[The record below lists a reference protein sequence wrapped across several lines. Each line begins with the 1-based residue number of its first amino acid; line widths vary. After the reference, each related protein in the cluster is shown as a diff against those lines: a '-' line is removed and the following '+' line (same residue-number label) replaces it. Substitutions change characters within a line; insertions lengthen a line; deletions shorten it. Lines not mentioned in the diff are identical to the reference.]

1 MKKLTASLVLVSV
14 YASIFAPFA
23 TVASGQ
29 IVGRTKESRMKDIP
43 PGLKFRLSEGSQG
56 SETRTVQSPATAEP
70 ISRDQSSALL
80 QRLPAIK
87 SDPNDQ
93 AEFAKRI
100 GTLPAP
106 KAGDRIPVKF
116 PADSDRALPTTN
128 GSNASLE
135 VLRFSP
141 EGEVPL
147 APDLSITFSQP
158 MVAVTSQQEA
168 AQYAP
173 VEFSPQVEGRWRWLG
188 TKTLMFDTDKRF
200 PMATKFTARVPAG
213 TKSATGQ
220 TLAKDFTWT
229 FTTPPPKA
237 EQMIPQNQVVRRDAL
252 MFIRFDQAIN
262 PEAVLRT
269 ISVTA
274 GGRKLPIRLAT
285 EAEVAADGNIS
296 YHAKQSQPDR
306 WIAFR
311 AVTASGATEN
321 AMPGASTISVAVEKG
336 TPSAEGPL
344 TTRERQSFQFTT
356 YGPFKYTRAY
366 CGWQQKPD
374 CSPFDA
380 WYVEFNN
387 PIDSGK
393 FTKEMVR
400 VEPPVEG
407 LNIYPSGNNIYFQ
420 GYKKGNTTYKITID
434 SGLIDNFGQTL
445 GKPAVATIRV
455 GAAPQNF
462 YAQGGSMVVL
472 DPVSKPT
479 FSIYTTNHSNARV
492 RMYRV
497 TPENWYQFTQYY
509 RRLNYD
515 DGQRPAIP
523 GLLISDKVVPIENVR
538 DELVETR
545 IDLSGALPGGLGYVI
560 LDIEPTVRR
569 DKHDRSRVFTWI
581 QATNIGLDAFVD
593 NQELVGFATDLGSGK
608 ALSGVALSI
617 YPNGSKSVSGL
628 TPEGVTPAQEKGW
641 IDTAWELV
649 SGGPSAEDIRS
660 FSPDGTEVESEPIE
674 PAQTNAT
681 AANGILRLPLPDS
694 PSTKGMS
701 VLIAKRGK
709 DTAFLPENTEYFW
722 QDHGNWHKKAYADT
736 LRWFVFDDR
745 KMYKPNEE
753 VAVKG
758 YIRKLTAGKLGDVE
772 GLGDAASGLTW
783 SVKDPRNNEIAKGEG
798 TLNAFGAF
806 DFKFKLPDN
815 TNLGYARIDLSTNSS
830 IAGDKHAHQFQIQEF
845 RRPEFEVTAKVETE
859 APHLVGGH
867 AMLSVDA
874 KYYAG
879 GGLANAETNWTV
891 TATPTNYTPPNRD
904 DFTFGTWVPW
914 WRHFDWGRPSGG
926 TSQHFKGVT
935 DADGRHLLRIDFDSV
950 KPPRP
955 YTITANAA
963 VQDVNRQT
971 WGGNT
976 SLLVHPADLYV
987 GIRSPRTFVQ
997 KGENINIESIVT
1009 DIDGKLI
1016 PGRDIEIT
1024 AVLKDWQFDKG
1035 SWKEVTVDEQTC
1047 NVSSPP
1053 VSGGVAPAS
1062 GDGVVPAKCTFT
1074 AKQGGRYTITAT
1086 VMDDRE
1092 RFNESEITIWV
1103 PGGKQPPKRNVQ
1115 QEEVQII
1122 PSKKDFAPGDVAELL
1137 VISPFTLAEGVLTL
1151 RRDGIV
1157 KTERFS
1163 MKDSSITLKIPLDEK
1178 YLPNIHAQV
1187 DLVGAAE
1194 RNADTPVRNEG
1205 EARKKDADKSVR
1217 VPPRPAYASGNINLS
1232 ISTASRK
1239 LAVSAEAKDKTL
1251 APGGETKVNIE
1262 VKDNTG
1268 EPVANSEVAVVIV
1281 DEAVLALSGYSVSD
1295 PMSIFYTDRGTGTTD
1310 HHLRKDVLLGNPDD
1324 VKPPPPPSSE
1334 VLNTSDASIITRQ
1347 IQTLPT
1353 AGRATNLAKMSPGIA
1368 GVSGVRE
1375 EAQAPINLRENFDAL
1390 AVWSPSV
1397 KTDSNGRATV
1407 DVKLPDN
1414 LTRYRITAVSVDQG
1428 KRFGKSESNITAKK
1442 PLMVRP
1448 SAPRFMNFGDKIE
1461 LPVVVQNQTDQDM
1474 TVDVAVR
1481 ATNALLSEPGAIA
1494 TGFPDAG
1501 SKNPVATA
1509 PGSDS
1514 TGKQVFVKAN
1524 SREEVRFPVSTVKAG
1539 TARFQIAVSSGKHT
1553 DAAEISLPVWTPAT
1567 TEAFATYGTTDQDGA
1582 VIQPVQAPANVY
1594 PQFGGL
1600 EVTTS
1605 STQLQELTD
1614 AYIYLANYPYECSEQ
1629 IASRMISTA
1638 ALRDVLTAFK
1648 AKDMPTEAELEAR
1661 FKRDIQILQSRQRD
1675 DGSFGLWR
1683 KERERYEYPF
1693 LTVHVAHAL
1702 ALAEAKGYKV
1712 PDEMLNRAKPYLS
1725 NIESHMN
1732 DQWHMASQEARWT
1745 ISAYALY
1752 VRDLM
1757 GDKDAGKAKKLLAEA
1772 AATTPSAEAAST
1784 PPQTRR
1790 GAKNMPF
1797 EALGWILSVLA
1808 DDKGSTAE
1816 VESII
1821 RFLMNRTTET
1831 AAAANFVTN
1840 YGDGGWLIMYS
1851 NRRADGVLLEALIKV
1866 GRNADTPVRMSVAS
1880 TRKGA
1885 TPSEPSSGATD
1896 VAGGTGDADKSVRVP
1911 ANDLIP
1917 KLVRGLLA
1925 HRKKGH
1931 WGSTQENV
1939 FILLALDKYFDAFE
1953 KVTPDFV
1960 TRVWLGNTYAGEETF
1975 KGRSV
1980 DSNVLNIPMSYL
1992 LGNADTSLRNE
2003 PEGRTGDADKSVRV
2017 PLIIDRQGAG
2027 RLYYRIGMKYAPKN
2041 LKLEPADYGFTVL
2054 RKYEAVDDK
2063 DDVKQN
2069 ADGSWTIKSGA
2080 RVRVRLTMVAPSR
2093 RYHVALVDK
2102 LPAGLEILNPEL
2114 KTTEAIPPDIG
2125 GGSTGVIEMGSR
2137 SFGHNYYW
2145 WRRNWFEHQNFRDER
2160 AEAFSSLL
2168 WEGVYNYTYVARA
2181 TTPGQFVVPPAKA
2194 EEMYAPETF
2203 GRTGTDFVNVE

>member
-1 MKKLTASLVLVSV
+1 MRKIVSGIALFSV
-14 YASIFAPFA
+14 YLGIIAPA
-23 TVASGQ
+23 GQ
-29 IVGRTKESRMKDIP
+29 LTYGQNIRKVMDEKLQGKP
-43 PGLKFRLSEGSQG
+43 PGLVFRLSEG
-56 SETRTVQSPATAEP
+56 TAGAESRDKQDPSRADP
-70 ISRDQSSALL
+70 ISAAESGKILS
-80 QRLPAIK
+80 RLPAIK

-93 AEFAKRI
+93 TEFAKRI

-106 KAGDRIPVKF
+106 KTGKQIPVKF
-116 PADSDRALPTTN
+116 PADSDRALPN
-128 GSNASLE
+128 VNAAARSLE
-135 VLRFSP
+135 VIRFSP

-147 APDLSITFSQP
+147 APDLNITFSQP
-158 MVAVTSQQEA
+158 MVAVTSQEEA
-168 AQYAP
+168 AKIAP
-173 VEFSPQVEGRWRWLG
+173 VELSPQVEGRWRWLG

-213 TKSATGQ
+213 MKSATGQ
-220 TLAKDFTWT
+220 TLQKDFTWT
-229 FTTPPPKA
+229 FTTPAPKV
-237 EQMIPQNQVVRRDAL
+237 EQMFPQNQVVRRDAL
-252 MFIRFDQAIN
+252 MFIRFDQAIVQ
-262 PEAVLRT
+262 EAVLRT
-269 ISVTA
+269 ITVTA
-274 GGRKLPIRLAT
+274 GGRKLPTRLAT
-285 EAEVAADGNIS
+285 QAEIDGDSTIS
-296 YHAKQSQPDR
+296 YYSKQSQPGR

-311 AVTASGATEN
+311 AVNANGSPAD
-321 AMPGASTISVAVEKG
+321 AMPGASTIMVHVEKG

-344 TTRERQSFQFTT
+344 TTNARQSFQFTT
-356 YGPFKYTRAY
+356 YGPFKYSRAY
-366 CGWQQKPD
+366 CGWAQNPN

-393 FTKEMVR
+393 FAKEMIR
-400 VEPPVEG
+400 IDPPVEG
-407 LNIYPSGNNIYFQ
+407 LNVYPSGNNIYFQ

-434 SGLIDNFGQTL
+434 GELTDTFGQTL
-445 GKPAVATIRV
+445 GQPAVATIKV

-472 DPVSKPT
+472 DPGSKPT
-479 FSIYTTNHSNARV
+479 FSIYTTNHANARV

-497 TPENWYQFTQYY
+497 TPEDWYQFTQYF

-515 DGQRPAIP
+515 DGQRPALP
-523 GLLISDKVVPIENVR
+523 GTVISDKIVPIKSTP

-545 IDLSGALPGGLGYVI
+545 IDLAEALPGGLGNIV
-560 LDIEPTVRR
+560 LDIEPTVRK
-569 DKHDRSRVFTWI
+569 DKYDRSRIFTWV
-581 QATNIGLDAFVD
+581 QATQIGLDAFVD

-608 ALSGVALSI
+608 PLGGVQFSI
-617 YPNGSKSVSGL
+617 YPNGTGGTVSDL
-628 TPEGVTPAQEKGW
+628 MPESSTQTEEKGW
-641 IDTAWELV
+641 IESAWEWIAGT
-649 SGGPSAEDIRS
+649 GGPSAGEIES
-660 FSPDGTEVESEPIE
+660 INTDGTAAESEAIE

-681 AANGILRLPLPDS
+681 GPNGILRLPLPDNAS
-694 PSTKGMS
+694 SKGMS
-701 VLIAKRGK
+701 LLIAKRGK
-709 DTAFLPENTEYFW
+709 DTAFLPENTEYYW
-722 QDHGNWHKKAYADT
+722 QDTGNWYKKGYSDS

-745 KMYKPNEE
+745 RMYKPNEE
-753 VAVKG
+753 VSVKG
-758 YIRKLTAGKLGDVE
+758 YIRKITGGKLGDVE
-772 GLGDAASGLTW
+772 GLDDAASGLTW

-830 IAGDKHAHQFQIQEF
+830 ISGNTYSHQFQIQEF

-859 APHLVGGH
+859 APHFVGGH

-914 WRHFDWGRPSGG
+914 WRNFDYSYGRPYGG
-926 TSQHFKGVT
+926 VTQHFKGVT
-935 DADGRHLLRIDFDSV
+935 DASGRHLLKIDFDSV

-971 WGGNT
+971 WAGNT

-987 GIRSPRTFVQ
+987 GIRTPRTFVQ

-1016 PGRDIEIT
+1016 AGRDIEIK

-1035 SWKEVTVDEQTC
+1035 SWNEVTVDQQTC
-1047 NVSSPP
+1047 NVKSEP
-1053 VSGGVAPAS
+1053 PAS
-1062 GDGVVPAKCTFT
+1062 AGGQSAAVAKCSFI
-1074 AKQGGRYTITAT
+1074 AKAGGRYTITAT

-1103 PGGKQPPKRNVQ
+1103 PGGKQPPKRNVE

-1122 PSKKDFAPGDVAELL
+1122 PSKKDYAPGDVAELL
-1137 VISPFTLAEGVLTL
+1137 VISPFVPAEGVLTL

-1163 MKDSSITLKIPLDEK
+1163 MKDSSITLKLPVDPK
-1178 YLPNIHAQV
+1178 YLPNINAQV
-1187 DLVGAAE
+1187 DLVGSAA
-1194 RNADTPVRNEG
+1194 RQNDKG
-1205 EARKKDADKSVR
+1205 EVDPKLSN
-1217 VPPRPAYASGNINLS
+1217 RPAFASGNMNLS
-1232 ISTASRK
+1232 VSTESRK
-1239 LAVSAEAKDKTL
+1239 LTVSAEAKDKTL
-1251 APGGETKVNIE
+1251 APGGETKVDIQ
-1262 VKDNTG
+1262 VKDHQG

-1295 PMSIFYTDRGTGTTD
+1295 PMSIFYTARGTGTTD

-1324 VKPPPPPSSE
+1324 VKPPPPP
-1334 VLNTSDASIITRQ
+1334 
-1347 IQTLPT
+1347 P
-1353 AGRATNLAKMSPGIA
+1353 SPA
-1368 GVSGVRE
+1368 AAVRE
-1375 EAQAPINLRENFDAL
+1375 MESVSADAVSVRQRNAAPKAARAEKSAFANFAVDEAAQDAPIDLRENFNAL
-1390 AVWSPSV
+1390 AVFAPSV
-1397 KTDSNGRATV
+1397 KTNSSGRATV

-1414 LTRYRITAVSVDQG
+1414 LTRYRVTAVSVDQG

-1474 TVDVAVR
+1474 AVDVAVR
-1481 ATNALLSEPGAIA
+1481 GTNVDLTGGNLSGSEGVSSSLAGGDTLP
-1494 TGFPDAG
+1494 TGRVSAY
-1501 SKNPVATA
+1501 
-1509 PGSDS
+1509 
-1514 TGKQVFVKAN
+1514 GKRILVKAN
-1524 SREEVRFPVSTVKAG
+1524 SREEVRFPASTVKAG
-1539 TARFQIAVSSGKHT
+1539 TARFQIAVSSGKHN

-1567 TEAFATYGTTDQDGA
+1567 TEAFATYGTTDQNGA
-1582 VIQPVQAPANVY
+1582 IIQPVQTPGDVY

-1648 AKDMPTEAELEAR
+1648 AKDMPSAAELEAR

-1683 KERERYEYPF
+1683 RDRERYEYPF

-1702 ALAEAKGYKV
+1702 ALAKAKGYAV
-1712 PDEMLNRAKPYLS
+1712 PDEMLNKAKPYLS
-1725 NIESHMN
+1725 NVENYMK
-1732 DQWHMASQEARWT
+1732 DQWHVASPEVRWT
-1745 ISAYALY
+1745 VSAYALY
-1752 VRDLM
+1752 IRDLM
-1757 GDKDAGKAKKLLAEA
+1757 GDKDAGKAKRLLAEA
-1772 AATTPSAEAAST
+1772 RSELPASAGGQSAAVYN
-1784 PPQTRR
+1784 TR
-1790 GAKNMPF
+1790 MPF

-1808 DDKGSTAE
+1808 DDKGSATE
-1816 VESII
+1816 VESIV

-1840 YGDGGWLIMYS
+1840 YGDSGWLIMYS
-1851 NRRADGVLLEALIKV
+1851 NRRADGVLLEAMIKV
-1866 GRNADTPVRMSVAS
+1866 ERGLQSANQRT
-1880 TRKGA
+1880 
-1885 TPSEPSSGATD
+1885 E
-1896 VAGGTGDADKSVRVP
+1896 VRVP
-1911 ANDLIP
+1911 VEDLIP

-1939 FILLALDKYFDAFE
+1939 FILLALDKYFNAFE

-1960 TRVWLGNTYAGEETF
+1960 TRIWLGSTYAGEEAF

-1992 LGNADTSLRNE
+1992 IDQGGTSNL
-2003 PEGRTGDADKSVRV
+2003 
-2017 PLIIDRQGAG
+2017 LIDRQGTG

-2041 LKLEPADYGFTVL
+2041 LKLEPADYGFTIL

-2069 ADGSWTIKSGA
+2069 ADGTWTIKSGA
-2080 RVRVRLTMVAPSR
+2080 RVRIRLTMIAQAR
-2093 RYHVALVDK
+2093 RYHVALVDS

-2114 KTTEAIPPDIG
+2114 ATTEAIPPDTG
-2125 GGSTGVIEMGSR
+2125 GGNTGVLEVGSR
-2137 SFGHNYYW
+2137 SIGRNYYW
-2145 WRRNWFEHQNFRDER
+2145 WRWNWFEHQNFRDER
-2160 AEAFSSLL
+2160 AEAFASLL